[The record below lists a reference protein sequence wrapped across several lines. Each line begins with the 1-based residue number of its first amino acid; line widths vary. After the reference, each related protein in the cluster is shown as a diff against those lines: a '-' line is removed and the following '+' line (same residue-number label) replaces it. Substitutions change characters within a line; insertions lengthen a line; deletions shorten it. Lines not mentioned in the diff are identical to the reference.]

1 MPEEH
6 KAAKR
11 GIPPKTDF
19 NAWYPFIVEAA
30 ELVDKRYPI
39 KGMDVWMPYGW
50 KAMRLIDEI
59 THSEMERTGH
69 GEVRF
74 PLLIPHN
81 LLDKENAL
89 KKEESD
95 LLTQKTILTKEEYQK
110 RSDDLRKKVIDYQSQ
125 RRTALEKIT
134 SQRAEAR
141 QKLLEKLD
149 PIMKTYIKENDI
161 SLIIDR
167 KNVLMGNTNLDITNI
182 IVEKLNK
189 ELPSLIIK

>member
-1 MPEEH
+1 M
-6 KAAKR
+6 K
-11 GIPPKTDF
+11 
-19 NAWYPFIVEAA
+19 Y
-30 ELVDKRYPI
+30 LVKFF
-39 KGMDVWMPYGW
+39 VVTF
-50 KAMRLIDEI
+50 L
-59 THSEMERTGH
+59 
-69 GEVRF
+69 
-74 PLLIPHN
+74 LLIYTHASAEQKIVY
-81 LLDKENAL
+81 LDMKFVLNNSKAGKGAQDFLQKSYKDNQKIFLDEENYL

-95 LLTQKTILTKEEYQK
+95 LLAQKTILTKEEYQK
-110 RSDDLRKKVIDYQSQ
+110 KTDNLRKKVIDYQSQ

-189 ELPSLIIK
+189 ELPLLSIE